1 MIRGLLFLLKIAV
14 LGAITFWLASQ
25 PGQVTVT
32 WQDWRLDTSVG
43 VMLILLLGVSL
54 LLMISYNFWRSAKSA
69 PGKFKQ
75 NRALSRRERGYK
87 ALTQGLVAV
96 AAGDRLEAR
105 KQSRKANALLDDP
118 PLTML
123 LSAQSAQL
131 NGDDQAAAN
140 YFNAMLDHPD
150 AAFLGVRGLMMQAAK
165 TGNQEEALMLAR
177 KAYNL
182 RPDTPWVLK
191 ELVDLQI
198 KSADWAGAIRT
209 IDEAIKAKA
218 ISQEDGKERKAQLLM
233 EQCRAARDEGDS
245 ALALRLATQANKLS
259 PDLTVAITTQA
270 RLLARSGKVK
280 KAEKAIE
287 EAWKRNPNPLLA
299 KTYRDIAAD
308 QDPLKQVKRFEHL
321 LSLKPG
327 SSEGHIAL
335 ARVALDAGLWGEAR
349 NHLNQLPDSEIS
361 PRVCHLMAE
370 LEEREHGD
378 MKEARKWLN
387 RAVYAGENGETAAP

>member
-1 MIRGLLFLLKIAV
+1 MIRGLLYLAKIAV
-14 LGAITFWLASQ
+14 IGALAFWLASQ

-32 WQDWRLDTSVG
+32 WQDWRMDTSVG
-43 VMLILLLGVSL
+43 IMLVLLLVFSF
-54 LLMISYNFWRSAKSA
+54 LMTLAYGFWRSARQA
-69 PGKFKQ
+69 PGRFRQ
-75 NRALSRRERGYK
+75 SRASSRRERGYR

-131 NGDDQAAAN
+131 NGDDQAASK
-140 YFNAMLDHPD
+140 YFNAMLDQPD

-165 TGNQEEALMLAR
+165 SGNQEEALRLAQ
-177 KAYNL
+177 KAYSL

-191 ELVDLQI
+191 ELVDLQ
-198 KSADWAGAIRT
+198 SNAGDWAGAVKT
-209 IDEAIKAKA
+209 IDEAMKTKA
-218 ISQEDGKERKAQLLM
+218 ISAEDGRERKAQLLM
-233 EQCRAARDEGDS
+233 EQCRTARDEGDT
-245 ALALRLATQANKLS
+245 ALALRLSGQAQKLS
-259 PDLTVAITTQA
+259 PDLTVAVTTQA
-270 RLLARSGKVK
+270 RLLAENDKIK
-280 KAEKAIE
+280 KAEKVIE
-287 EAWKRNPNPLLA
+287 DAWKRLPGPQLA
-299 KTYRDIAAD
+299 KTYRDISPE

-327 SSEGHIAL
+327 SAEGHIAL

-349 NHLNQLPDSEIS
+349 SHLNQLPDSEIS

-370 LEEREHGD
+370 LEEREHGN

-387 RAVYAGENGETAAP
+387 RAVYAGENGMNEG